1 MSGDKMM
8 MLIMVGL
15 FLLIV
20 AIMITA
26 NWYTT
31 KYKSTLNYFQIVFF
45 AFILICGGFWVFIHK
60 MSSSEKNNITQTVY
74 LKNKVVDIYNEKRKP
89 YFKEMKFDDGRT
101 LPMPEEMNNILQ
113 IGDSIY
119 KNKGE
124 GFYTIVNA
132 VTNKRLNF
140 DVKVHE
146 RVLSKPQ

>member
-15 FLLIV
+15 FLVIV
-20 AIMITA
+20 AIMLLA
-26 NWYTT
+26 NWFTT

-45 AFILICGGFWVFIHK
+45 SFVIICGGFWFFIHK

-132 VTNKRLNF
+132 VTNKRSNF